1 MRDVTSRR
9 RSGLVRALLT
19 LVARVA
25 RERAAERREQA
36 ALRRAVEELRG
47 SVEAASARQIEHREA
62 MVLLA
67 ADLLRR
73 ALDEGQGRTVVLDPP
88 QANDNARDRDREPEP
103 EPEDP
108 STA

>member
-1 MRDVTSRR
+1 MGGVTSRR
-9 RSGLVRALLT
+9 RSGLVRALFS
-19 LVARVA
+19 LVAHLA
-25 RERAAERREQA
+25 RERAAERRERV
-36 ALRRAVEELRG
+36 ALRRAVDDLRR

-62 MVLLA
+62 MFRLA

-88 QANDNARDRDREPEP
+88 QANDNARDRDRDPDDP
-103 EPEDP
+103 P